1 MGMGNR
7 QGSGHDVEDESGSLD
22 QQQQQQQVVQSSS
35 GQQNTTKFG
44 FKFGSTQKHS
54 NEDYIIANNQSDE

>member
-22 QQQQQQQVVQSSS
+22 VIHNINS
-35 GQQNTTKFG
+35 G
-44 FKFGSTQKHS
+44 
-54 NEDYIIANNQSDE
+54 

>member
-22 QQQQQQQVVQSSS
+22 VLPQSS
-35 GQQNTTKFG
+35 GPA
-44 FKFGSTQKHS
+44 HS
-54 NEDYIIANNQSDE
+54 L

>member
-22 QQQQQQQVVQSSS
+22 VVPQSS
-35 GQQNTTKFG
+35 GPVQTL
-44 FKFGSTQKHS
+44 
-54 NEDYIIANNQSDE
+54 